1 MQGRIAGFFMTIFMA
16 LPLAAIPL
24 MSIFGIPQ
32 FDSFASTADETA
44 FLLED
49 PASESSAPGW
59 DDSPAPAFNESQ
71 PTGSE
76 AGPFD
81 FPATGSAP
89 VQTAGLDGPTSMPIN
104 HNQSPTGKLT
114 WEQSLARLAEFG
126 ISEYRVQPGLQPGTT
141 HFACYSRQSGS
152 ATVIRFEGE
161 GATPLEAIRKT
172 LDQVGPWFA
181 SSSSLS
187 SF

>member
-1 MQGRIAGFFMTIFMA
+1 MQGRIAGFFMTVFMA

-49 PASESSAPGW
+49 PAAESSAPSW
-59 DDSPAPAFNESQ
+59 DDSSAPAFSNVPSAEQ
-71 PTGSE
+71 E
-76 AGPFD
+76 AAPFD
-81 FPATGSAP
+81 FASQDSTP
-89 VQTAGLDGPTSMPIN
+89 VQTAGLDGPASMAIPQ
-104 HNQSPTGKLT
+104 QSSSSGTLT
-114 WEQSLARLAEFG
+114 WDQALAQLATFG
-126 ISEYRVQPGLQPGTT
+126 ITEYRVQPGVQPGTT
-141 HFACYSRQSGS
+141 HFACYSRQSNS

-161 GATPLEAIRKT
+161 GATPLEALRKT
-172 LDQVGPWFA
+172 LDQVAPWFA
-181 SSSSLS
+181 ASSSPT